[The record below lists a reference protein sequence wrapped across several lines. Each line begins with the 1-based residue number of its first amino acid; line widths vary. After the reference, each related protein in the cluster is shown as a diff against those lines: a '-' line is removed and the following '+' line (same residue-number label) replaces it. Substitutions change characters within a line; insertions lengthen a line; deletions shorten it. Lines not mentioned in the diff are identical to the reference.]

1 MISMRLLAGALLLG
15 VAGGAVLSGHFF
27 SAVSAREEADTYRQ
41 LDLFGNVFERVRR
54 AYVEEVED
62 AALIEDAI
70 NGMLQSLDPHSAYL
84 TPEDFVEMQVQTQG
98 TFGGLGIEVTMDRGV
113 VKVITPI
120 DDTPAQ
126 RAGLLPGD
134 YITHLDGV
142 PIQGMT
148 LSDAVDVMRGPV
160 DTSILL
166 TVVRE
171 GVAAPFDV
179 PIVRD
184 IITIR
189 SVRSNRE
196 GNIAYI
202 RLTTFREDVSGKI
215 REEISELR
223 GEIGAENVV
232 GYVLDLRNNPG
243 GLLDEA
249 IAVADIFLDRG
260 EIVSTRGRN
269 PQDTERYN
277 ASEGDMIV
285 GEPLVVLVNGG
296 SASASEIVAAA
307 LQDHRRASILG
318 TRSFGKGS
326 VQTLVP
332 LGDEGAL
339 RLTTAL
345 YYAPSGETI
354 QAHGVE
360 PDIEIEQP
368 VENDFQARV
377 TGETALP
384 AYIQREEGE
393 ESEEGAGEETEE
405 GEGAE
410 DADGAAQEENGEDA
424 RPASGSA
431 SFVPFD
437 KEDDIQLQRALEL
450 LRAMKRNSS

>member
-1 MISMRLLAGALLLG
+1 MVKRGFLAAAAVIAVLLAAQMFLLAGPGYLQG
-15 VAGGAVLSGHFF
+15 Q
-27 SAVSAREEADTYRQ
+27 ARESAETYRQ
-41 LDLFGNVFERVRR
+41 LDLFGNVFERVR
-54 AYVEEVED
+54 ASYVEEVED

-70 NGMLQSLDPHSAYL
+70 NGMLQALDPHSAYL
-84 TPEDFVEMQVQTQG
+84 TPEDFLEMKVQTKG

-126 RAGLLPGD
+126 RAGLRSGD
-134 YITHLDGV
+134 YITHLDGE

-160 DTSILL
+160 DTSIVL

-171 GVAAPFDV
+171 GVPAPFDV

-184 IITIR
+184 LITIR
-189 SVRSNRE
+189 SVRSGRE
-196 GNIAYI
+196 GDIAYI

-215 REEISELR
+215 REVISELR
-223 GEIGAENVV
+223 EEIGEENLI
-232 GYVLDLRNNPG
+232 GYLLDLRNNPG

-249 IAVADIFLDRG
+249 IAVSDIFLDRG
-260 EIVSTRGRN
+260 EIVSTRGRDSGN
-269 PQDTERYN
+269 TERHN
-277 ASEGDMIV
+277 AKAGDMIE
-285 GEPLVVLVNGG
+285 GKPLVVLINGG

-326 VQTLVP
+326 VQTLMP

-345 YYAPSGETI
+345 YYSPSGETI

-368 VENDFQARV
+368 VDDPLQAGV
-377 TGETALP
+377 TGETELP
-384 AYIQREEGE
+384 EHIELG
-393 ESEEGAGEETEE
+393 
-405 GEGAE
+405 E
-410 DADGAAQEENGEDA
+410 DASGPEENGEE
-424 RPASGSA
+424 RPKSGSA
-431 SFVPFD
+431 SFVPLD
-437 KEDDIQLQRALEL
+437 KEDDVQLLRALEL
-450 LRAMKRNSS
+450 LREMKRNSS

>member
-1 MISMRLLAGALLLG
+1 MKKTFLPLLLAGALL
-15 VAGGAVLSGHFF
+15 AGALWQPFASGE
-27 SAVSAREEADTYRQ
+27 ARESADTYRQ
-41 LDLFGNVFERVRR
+41 LDLFGNIFERVRR

-62 AALIEDAI
+62 AALVEDAI
-70 NGMLQSLDPHSAYL
+70 NGMLRSLDPHSAYL
-84 TPEDFVEMQVQTQG
+84 TPEDFQEMKVQTQG

-113 VKVITPI
+113 IKVITPI

-126 RAGLLPGD
+126 RAGLLTGD

-148 LSDAVDVMRGPV
+148 LSEAVDVMRGPV

-171 GVAAPFDV
+171 GVPAPFDI

-189 SVRSNRE
+189 SVRSERQ
-196 GNIAYI
+196 GDIAYI

-215 REEISELR
+215 RESISELR
-223 GEIGAENVV
+223 QEIGAQNLI

-249 IAVADIFLDRG
+249 IAVTDIFLDRG
-260 EIVSTRGRN
+260 EIVSTRGRSGE
-269 PQDTERYN
+269 DTERYN
-277 ASEGDMIV
+277 ASAGDMIKDK
-285 GEPLVVLVNGG
+285 PLVILINGG

-326 VQTLVP
+326 VQTLIP

-345 YYAPSGETI
+345 YYAPSGDTI
-354 QAHGVE
+354 QARGVE

-368 VENDFQARV
+368 VETDFQARV
-377 TGETALP
+377 TGETGLP
-384 AYIQREEGE
+384 SYIQRDGE
-393 ESEEGAGEETEE
+393 DGETDTQDGDAGADGD
-405 GEGAE
+405 AE
-410 DADGAAQEENGEDA
+410 DADDASDAEPAQPE
-424 RPASGSA
+424 RSQSGSA

-437 KEDDIQLQRALEL
+437 REDDIQLQRALEL
-450 LRAMKRNSS
+450 LREMRRNSS